1 MSVEELSETESHSK
15 ETGKQSTKRMNE
27 HSGSLMY
34 KKIKP
39 PLYTGGKEQIILDKT
54 SHDFGIAMLRDQVS
68 KSHCASG
75 KFSRGL

>member
-15 ETGKQSTKRMNE
+15 ETGKKSTKRRNE
-27 HSGSLMY
+27 HSGSLMN

-39 PLYTGGKEQIILDKT
+39 PLHTGGKEQILLDRT
-54 SHDFGIAMLRDQVS
+54 SADVGIAMLREQVN

-75 KFSRGL
+75 KSSHGL